1 MEAPP
6 GVSALHPWEFCGANG
21 SRNLHQREAQG
32 GRLGPGMMWRG
43 KDGVRAMPFGSGC
56 WAQRSWTLGNDLKGS
71 GNRAGYL
78 VLKTVSKNL
87 PLLLFPN
94 PNELSV
100 QCFYLPASSSAP
112 ASSQDCPWTR
122 AGKWESSGE
131 GGQAKKGVTL
141 GSKNQLGGW
150 AFKE

>member
-21 SRNLHQREAQG
+21 SRNSHQREAQG
-32 GRLGPGMMWRG
+32 GRLGLGMMRRG

-71 GNRAGYL
+71 GTRAGYL
-78 VLKTVSKNL
+78 VLKMVSKNV
-87 PLLLFPN
+87 PLLLSSPTRTS
-94 PNELSV
+94 SV
-100 QCFYLPASSSAP
+100 QCFHLPVSSSAP

-122 AGKWESSGE
+122 AGEVGE
-131 GGQAKKGVTL
+131 PWGGGQAKKGVTL
-141 GSKNQLGGW
+141 GRKNQLGGW